1 VFGPHRL
8 ALLELSKSFGAV
20 NLRVFGSVARHEA
33 GPRSDVDLLV
43 EFPNPPGIL
52 TRMEFEER
60 LEALLGRRVDLATE
74 ANLHWLIR
82 PRVLAE
88 SVPV

>member
-1 VFGPHRL
+1 
-8 ALLELSKSFGAV
+8 
-20 NLRVFGSVARHEA
+20 VFGSVARGEA

-43 EFPNPPGIL
+43 VFPDPPGVL
-52 TRMEFEER
+52 ARMEFEER
-60 LEALLGRRVDLATE
+60 LESLLGRRVDFATE
-74 ANLHWLIR
+74 SNLHWLIR